1 MKILNKSG
9 RGFKYRTK
17 LISFFILAISISTLT
32 GLYSYISSQVLM
44 KSTVKVLTE
53 SQELTV
59 VYKEIEAIQN
69 NLEVF
74 LSTNSSDSLLT
85 FYDHSNSIS
94 ANISDLEESAVYT
107 SRGVKIKN
115 VINMIQHYLITLDD
129 TVTAKRNRNRE
140 AYTNGYQE
148 AVKEYNYIGTYIKE
162 MMSTDLSE
170 SAEEY
175 IQIQQKYSQVS
186 KFNNGLLAIVVIII
200 LVIIIIFSIEITK
213 PLSKLAAYAK
223 EISDGN
229 FDIEVNVKKTSGEIN
244 VLYQAFHV
252 MAINI
257 RKHVYELQ
265 EKQRLESTLNEE
277 KVNNLRM
284 KSALRE
290 AELLALQSQVN
301 PHFIYNTINIG
312 AKIAMLSGDNATC
325 EYLENAADIFRYN
338 LKGLETQTNL
348 QAEIDNVVSY
358 IYLLRMR
365 FGDVIQFQLDENLE
379 EEYRNYTLPRMTL
392 QPLIE
397 NAYIH
402 GIGELE
408 EGGIIGLSTRKEG
421 DSIIIT
427 IWDTGKGMSNEQIVK
442 ILRNKSSDRTDKKDK
457 GHTTGIGVD
466 NVLKRLRLYYGKY
479 NIMDIRCT
487 GGRTEFIL
495 KLPLTYKVKLSSDVI

>member
-1 MKILNKSG
+1 MKIINKSG
-9 RGFKYRTK
+9 SGFKYRTK
-17 LISFFILAISISTLT
+17 LITFFILAISISILT

-44 KSTVKVLTE
+44 KNTVKVLTE

-74 LSTNSSDSLLT
+74 LTTNSSDSLLT

-94 ANISDLEESAVYT
+94 GNISDLEESAIYT
-107 SRGVKIKN
+107 ARGVKIKN
-115 VINMIQHYLITLDD
+115 VISMIQHYLVTLDD
-129 TVTAKRNRNRE
+129 TVTAKRNRNME
-140 AYTNGYQE
+140 AYTKGYQE
-148 AVKEYNYIGTYIKE
+148 AVKEYNYIGSYIKE

-170 SAEEY
+170 SAEKY
-175 IQIQQKYSQVS
+175 IQIQEKYSQVS
-186 KFNNGLLAIVVIII
+186 KFNNVLLVVVVIII
-200 LVIIIIFSIEITK
+200 FVIIIIFSIEITK

-257 RKHVYELQ
+257 RKHVYELK

-312 AKIAMLSGDNATC
+312 AKIAMLSGDNSTC

-338 LKGLETQTNL
+338 LKGLETQTTL
-348 QAEIDNVVSY
+348 RSEIDNVVSY

-365 FGDVIQFQLDENLE
+365 FGDVIEFQLEEDLE
-379 EEYRNYTLPRMTL
+379 EEFREYTIPRMTL

-408 EGGIIGLSTRKEG
+408 EGGIIGLRTKKE
-421 DSIIIT
+421 DDCLIVT
-427 IWDTGKGMSNEQIVK
+427 VWDTGKGMSKEQIVK
-442 ILRNKSSDRTDKKDK
+442 ILKNKSTDKSDKKDK

-479 NIMDIRCT
+479 DVMDIKCSD
-487 GGRTEFIL
+487 GKTEFIL
-495 KLPLTYKVKLSSDVI
+495 KLPLTYKGSEKNV

>member
-1 MKILNKSG
+1 MQMRRIRIDGAGL
-9 RGFKYRTK
+9 KYRTK
-17 LISFFILAISISTLT
+17 LITFFILAISISTLT
-32 GLYSYISSQVLM
+32 GIYSYVSSQAMM
-44 KSTVKVLTE
+44 KNTVKVLTE
-53 SQELTV
+53 SQEITV

-74 LSTNSSDSLLT
+74 LTTNSTDSLLS

-94 ANISDLEESAVYT
+94 SNISGLRKSVTYT
-107 SRGVKIKN
+107 PRGIKIEN
-115 VINMIQHYLITLDD
+115 VINMIEHYLTTLDN
-129 TVTAKRNRNRE
+129 TVTAKRNRDME
-140 AYTNGYQE
+140 AYTQGYQDS
-148 AVKEYNYIGTYIKE
+148 VTEYNYIGTYIKE
-162 MMSTDLSE
+162 MMSADLSD
-170 SAEEY
+170 SAEKY
-175 IQIQQKYSQVS
+175 IQIQEKYNQVS
-186 KFNNGLLAIVVIII
+186 KFNNTLLVFVVIII

-229 FDIEVNVKKTSGEIN
+229 FEVDVQVGNTTGEIN
-244 VLYQAFHV
+244 LLYQAFHV
-252 MAINI
+252 MTINI

-265 EKQRLESTLNEE
+265 EKQKLERTLNEE

-312 AKIAMLSGDNATC
+312 AKIAMLQGDNMTC
-325 EYLENAADIFRYN
+325 EYLETAADIFRYN
-338 LKGLETQTNL
+338 LKGLETQTTL
-348 QAEIDNVVSY
+348 QSEIDNVVNY

-365 FGDVIQFQLDENLE
+365 FGDVIEFRLE
-379 EEYRNYTLPRMTL
+379 EDISEELKEYHLPRMTL
-392 QPLIE
+392 QPLVE

-408 EGGIIGLSTRKEG
+408 EGGVIGLSARKEG
-421 DSIIIT
+421 NFLMVT
-427 IWDTGKGMSNEQIVK
+427 VWDTGKGMSEEKIRK
-442 ILRNKSSDRTDKKDK
+442 ILKNKTKDKTEKKDK

-479 NIMDIRCT
+479 DVMDIKSEE
-487 GGRTEFIL
+487 GRTQFIL
-495 KLPLTYKVKLSSDVI
+495 KLPLKYKGSEKNV